1 MSDKS
6 AKVAVKIL
14 YKHYALNEK
23 TLFREHRPHM
33 IKSTRTV
40 ANLKRGIKGEIMRIL
55 PAYDDDELM
64 IIEDCPYVKEL
75 VPGKNYTAEEK
86 AMGLTKPRPDLTY
99 GIQKP
104 EFPPTIEAKLKMK
117 CQTWRSVASG
127 MDWPFFV
134 IEYKGYEDSI
144 AQTKNQAIR
153 DEAVL
158 INDMYSSVL
167 FFPAFFR
174 RSLKEEASNSGRS
187 PARKKLN
194 EELQPADYV
203 RPTGADENIFV
214 FFYPW

>member
-104 EFPPTIEAKLKMK
+104 EFPPTIEAKLKIK
-117 CQTWRSVASG
+117 
-127 MDWPFFV
+127 
-134 IEYKGYEDSI
+134 Y
-144 AQTKNQAIR
+144 QA
-153 DEAVL
+153 
-158 INDMYSSVL
+158 
-167 FFPAFFR
+167 
-174 RSLKEEASNSGRS
+174 
-187 PARKKLN
+187 
-194 EELQPADYV
+194 
-203 RPTGADENIFV
+203 
-214 FFYPW
+214 